1 MVKTFLNTLAAKEYA
16 ADIDRCICAVKDRRR
31 SMTSDLPL
39 NFLHKLVVVNLVYVY
54 ILWVNAF
61 PTKNSISQEIS
72 PRSIMVCNKLSWK
85 QHFHIKFGDYTKV
98 RDEPDPSNTLT
109 PHTHTEISVSNT
121 GNFNG
126 TDNCFWWSAKSW
138 SVGNLP
144 AFRCL
149 IVISTE

>member
-85 QHFHIKFGDYTKV
+85 QHFHIKFGDYAEV
-98 RDEPDPSNTLT
+98 RNETDPRNTLT
-109 PHTHTEISVSNT
+109 PRTFPAIAPGTT
-121 GNFNG
+121 DNFNG
-126 TDNCFWWSAKSW
+126 TVHFFCDRLN
-138 SVGNLP
+138 P
-144 AFRCL
+144 
-149 IVISTE
+149 EM